1 MQYQPHILF
10 VDDDPDTCELICFV
24 LAQAGF
30 RVSLTNDSS
39 KVLPLLQAIVFDA
52 VLLDNW
58 LPGITGIELC
68 REIRSFDQSIPIFFC
83 SGAASQADKAAAL
96 AAGAHGYITKP
107 FAPGELVST
116 LRAALTNLMK

>member
-1 MQYQPHILF
+1 MLYSENTLNKDPGEYLECSSMQYQPHILF
-10 VDDDPDTCELICFV
+10 VDDDPDTCELIRSV

-58 LPGITGIELC
+58 LPGMTGIELC
-68 REIRSFDQSIPIFFC
+68 RELRSFDKTIPI
-83 SGAASQADKAAAL
+83 SSVLVLLPRQ
-96 AAGAHGYITKP
+96 TK
-107 FAPGELVST
+107 
-116 LRAALTNLMK
+116 RRR